1 MDINRPSE
9 GRFRRTVDELIIAEL
24 FLVQAT
30 IESATILGDGLNK
43 LGKQLMSSD
52 DETTGSPADTLG
64 DTVRRVADEA
74 VEPYS
79 SRFRYLR
86 DTLNKDD

>member
-1 MDINRPSE
+1 MDMNRPSE

-30 IESATILGDGLNK
+30 IESATALGDGLNK
-43 LGKQLMSSD
+43 LGKQLLTSD
-52 DETTGSPADTLG
+52 EEHTGSPADSLASTL
-64 DTVRRVADEA
+64 RRVADEA

-86 DTLNKDD
+86 DTLGR